1 MAKAQDTTITTIDEA
16 PKFIE
21 PVVATELQANNDGD
35 VLSGQRVELTIN
47 QGEGDAGREPVFVG
61 LNGTGYQ
68 IPRDIPVNV
77 PVELLHILDNAVQV
91 IYEANG
97 ATSRGR
103 LVKRFSYNTRA
114 AA

>member
-1 MAKAQDTTITTIDEA
+1 
-16 PKFIE
+16 
-21 PVVATELQANNDGD
+21 
-35 VLSGQRVELTIN
+35 
-47 QGEGDAGREPVFVG
+47 
-61 LNGTGYQ
+61 
-68 IPRDIPVNV
+68 V